1 MIGGGGLV
9 AATAAAARSA
19 LALLL
24 PRVCVASERLL
35 RAEERGLVS
44 GLCWSRVALPP
55 APTCLRCGHPTGGR
69 ACSWC
74 ALWPPWVRAVR
85 SVAWMPG
92 GVAGRLVHALKYEGW
107 WKVGEAMADRMARL
121 PWPDDVCRERAA
133 VVAVP
138 LAAERLRA
146 RGYNQSAVLA
156 RGVAAHWRCDVW
168 DDVLVRARATG
179 AQARLTRAERLG
191 NVAGAFL
198 ARAEARSRLR
208 GRHVVLVDDVVTTA
222 ATLVACA
229 DALVAGG
236 ARIVSCV
243 TFGRAR
249 AASDRT

>member
-1 MIGGGGLV
+1 MIGAGDV
-9 AATAAAARSA
+9 AAAARAA
-19 LALLL
+19 LALLF
-24 PRVCVASERLL
+24 PRVCVSCERLL
-35 RAEERGLVS
+35 RAEETGLAC
-44 GLCWSRVALPP
+44 GLCWSRVETLP
-55 APTCLRCGHPTGGR
+55 APTCHRCGHPTGGR
-69 ACSWC
+69 ACAWC
-74 ALWPPWVRAVR
+74 ALWPPHVRAVR

-107 WKVGEAMADRMARL
+107 WRIGDAMADRMARL
-121 PWPDDVCRERAA
+121 AWPEDVRRERAA
-133 VVAVP
+133 LVPVP
-138 LAAERLRA
+138 LAAARLRE

-156 RGVAAHWRCDVW
+156 RGLAAHWQCAVW
-168 DDVLVRARATG
+168 DDVLQRARATS
-179 AQARLTRAERLG
+179 AQARLTREERLG

-249 AASDRT
+249 ASGDRI

>member
-1 MIGGGGLV
+1 MIAHV
-9 AATAAAARSA
+9 AAAARAIAA
-19 LALLL
+19 LVL
-24 PRVCVASERLL
+24 PRVCVACDRLL
-35 RAEERGLVS
+35 RAEETGLAC
-44 GLCWSRVALPP
+44 GLCWSRVAVLP
-55 APTCLRCGHPTGGR
+55 APTCPRCGHPTAGGDC
-69 ACSWC
+69 AWC

-92 GVAGRLVHALKYEGW
+92 GVAGRLVHALKYDGW
-107 WKVGEAMADRMARL
+107 WRVGEAMADRMARL
-121 PWPDDVCRERAA
+121 PWPDDVVRERAA
-133 VVAVP
+133 LVPVP

-156 RGVAAHWRCDVW
+156 GGLAAHWRVPVW
-168 DDVLVRARATG
+168 DDVLCRARSTA
-179 AQARLTRAERLG
+179 AQARLTRDERLG

-198 ARAEARSRLR
+198 AQPGARSRLR

>member
-1 MIGGGGLV
+1 MIAGV
-9 AATAAAARSA
+9 ASAARA
-19 LALLL
+19 IVALLL
-24 PRVCVASERLL
+24 PRVCVVCGRLL
-35 RAEERGLVS
+35 RAEEAGLAC
-44 GLCWSRVALPP
+44 GLCWSRVAMLP
-55 APTCLRCGHPTGGR
+55 APTCARCGHPTAGR
-69 ACSWC
+69 ACTWC
-74 ALWPPWVRAVR
+74 VLWPPYVRAVR

-92 GVAGRLVHALKYEGW
+92 GVAGRLVHAFKYEGW
-107 WKVGEAMADRMARL
+107 SRVGEAMALRMARL
-121 PWPDDVCRERAA
+121 PLPDDVVRERAA
-133 VVAVP
+133 LVPVP

-156 RGVAAHWRCDVW
+156 HGLAAHWRCAVW
-168 DDVLVRARATG
+168 DDVLVRARTTE

-198 ARAEARSRLR
+198 AQPGARSRLR

>member
-1 MIGGGGLV
+1 MIAG
-9 AATAAAARSA
+9 TRIAAAARAA

-24 PRVCVASERLL
+24 PRVCVTCERLL
-35 RAEERGLVS
+35 RSEETGLVC
-44 GLCWSRVALPP
+44 GLCWSRMALLP
-55 APTCLRCGHPTGGR
+55 APTCARCGHPTGGR
-69 ACSWC
+69 DCAWC
-74 ALWPPWVRAVR
+74 GTWPPHVRAVR

-92 GVAGRLVHALKYEGW
+92 GVAGRLVHAFKYEGW
-107 WKVGEAMADRMARL
+107 WRAGDEMADRMARL
-121 PWPDDVCRERAA
+121 AWPEDVRRERAA
-133 VVAVP
+133 VVPVP
-138 LAAERLRA
+138 LAAARLRE
-146 RGYNQSAVLA
+146 RGYNQSTVLA
-156 RGVAAHWRCDVW
+156 RRLASRWGCALW
-168 DDVLVRARATG
+168 DDVLVRARATDT
-179 AQARLTRAERLG
+179 QARLTRAERLG

-249 AASDRT
+249 PASDRI